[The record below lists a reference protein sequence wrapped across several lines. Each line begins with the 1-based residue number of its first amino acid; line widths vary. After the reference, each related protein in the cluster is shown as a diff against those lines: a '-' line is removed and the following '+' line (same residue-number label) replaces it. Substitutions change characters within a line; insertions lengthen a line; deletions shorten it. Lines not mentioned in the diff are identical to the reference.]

1 MVSGSTLAC
10 LPASAEIDE
19 ICERT
24 CTGSP
29 ELGFGLC
36 FAGVSCVTLGQ
47 SIYSIWILQIP
58 YFKKTVITS
67 SSLLH
72 RVLVRLK

>member
-1 MVSGSTLAC
+1 MVSGNTLAC

-36 FAGVSCVTLGQ
+36 FAGVSCDIGTKYLLYLDTAD
-47 SIYSIWILQIP
+47 SI
-58 YFKKTVITS
+58 F
-67 SSLLH
+67 
-72 RVLVRLK
+72 